1 MCHFH
6 VYRVRT
12 ILLIHI
18 SLCHSLYSAVI
29 ALFFTCV
36 ELPVLVGSARPK
48 FVVSLP
54 QLKEGSGELDMEN
67 YVQV

>member
-1 MCHFH
+1 MPFPCIQSTH
-6 VYRVRT
+6 YT
-12 ILLIHI
+12 TCPTSAL
-18 SLCHSLYSAVI
+18 SWYSAVI

-36 ELPVLVGSARPK
+36 ELPVLVGCARPK